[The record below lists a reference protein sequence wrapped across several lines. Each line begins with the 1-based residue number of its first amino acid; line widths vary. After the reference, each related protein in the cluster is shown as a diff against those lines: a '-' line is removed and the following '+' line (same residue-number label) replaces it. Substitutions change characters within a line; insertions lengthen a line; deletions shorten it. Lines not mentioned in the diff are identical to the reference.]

1 MNTHSTNTDVIN
13 TRNSWTTVCSD
24 ADLVI
29 NSGVC
34 ALFNKQQIAL
44 FKIKGADDEQVF
56 AVSNW
61 DPIGKANVLYR
72 GLLGSVQDIN
82 VVISPL
88 YKQRYCLVSGQC
100 LDNDAIKLTVYPARI
115 EKNQVQLQLVD

>member
-1 MNTHSTNTDVIN
+1 MSTENNWI
-13 TRNSWTTVCSD
+13 TVCSD
-24 ADLVI
+24 TDLVT

-34 ALFNKQQIAL
+34 ALLNKQQIAL
-44 FKIKGADDEQVF
+44 FKIKSVSAEHIF

-72 GLLGSVQDIN
+72 GLLGSVQDAK

-88 YKQRYCLVSGQC
+88 YKQRYCLESGQC
-100 LDNDAIKLTVYPARI
+100 LDDAAVKLVVYPVRI
-115 EKNQVQLQLVD
+115 EKDQVQLQLVD